1 MKQETMMTLSEFWS
15 DDKSKTATIILD
27 NGTYGVE
34 FYENN
39 ELIEYRAF
47 PNKSLRYAEDAAENF
62 TLGILNFNPQV
73 YIRKSENESH

>member
-1 MKQETMMTLSEFWS
+1 MKKYTTLNEFWS

-27 NGTYGVE
+27 DNTYGVE

-39 ELIEYRAF
+39 ELIEYRTF

-62 TLGILNFNPQV
+62 TLGILRFDPHV
-73 YIRKSENESH
+73 TIRLNNESH

>member
-1 MKQETMMTLSEFWS
+1 MKKYTTLNEFWS

-27 NGTYGVE
+27 DNTYGVE

-39 ELIEYRAF
+39 ELIEYRKF

-62 TLGILNFNPQV
+62 TLGILRFDPRVTVRLN
-73 YIRKSENESH
+73 NESH

>member
-15 DDKSKTATIILD
+15 DDNSKTATIILD

-34 FYENN
+34 FYQDN
-39 ELIEYRAF
+39 ELIEYRTF

-62 TLGILNFNPQV
+62 TLGILRFDPRV
-73 YIRKSENESH
+73 IIKAPDHESH

>member
-1 MKQETMMTLSEFWS
+1 MIKSLTTLSEFWS

-27 NGTYGVE
+27 NGAYGVE

-39 ELIEYRAF
+39 ELIEYRTF

-62 TLGILNFNPQV
+62 ALGILRFDPHVTVRIN
-73 YIRKSENESH
+73 NESH

>member
-1 MKQETMMTLSEFWS
+1 MIKSLTTLSEFWS

-27 NGTYGVE
+27 NGAYGVE

-39 ELIEYRAF
+39 ELIEYRTF

-62 TLGILNFNPQV
+62 TLGILRFDPRVTVRIN
-73 YIRKSENESH
+73 NESH

>member
-1 MKQETMMTLSEFWS
+1 MKQKTMITMNEYSS
-15 DDKSKTATIILD
+15 SDKSKIATIILD

-39 ELIEYRAF
+39 ELIEYRTF

-62 TLGILNFNPQV
+62 TLGVLRFDPRV
-73 YIRKSENESH
+73 TIRDNNESH

>member
-1 MKQETMMTLSEFWS
+1 MKQKTMTTMNEYWS
-15 DDKSKTATIILD
+15 SDKSKTATIILD

-39 ELIEYRAF
+39 EFIEYRTF

-62 TLGILNFNPQV
+62 VTGILRFD
-73 YIRKSENESH
+73 NESH

>member
-1 MKQETMMTLSEFWS
+1 MTLSEFWS
-15 DDKSKTATIILD
+15 DDKSKTASIILD

-39 ELIEYRAF
+39 ELIEYRTF

-73 YIRKSENESH
+73 YIKASDHESH

>member
-1 MKQETMMTLSEFWS
+1 MMTLSEFWS

-39 ELIEYRAF
+39 ELIEYRTF

-62 TLGILNFNPQV
+62 TLGILRFDPRV
-73 YIRKSENESH
+73 TVRID